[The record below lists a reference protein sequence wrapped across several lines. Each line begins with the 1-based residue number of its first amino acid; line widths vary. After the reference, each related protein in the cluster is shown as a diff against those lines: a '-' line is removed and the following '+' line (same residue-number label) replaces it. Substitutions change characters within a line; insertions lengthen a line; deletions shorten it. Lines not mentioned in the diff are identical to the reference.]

1 MRRSNVGLRRDSE
14 AQMLFGLFKL
24 IEPGQRFAEMIV
36 RGRMTGR
43 ELKRTLEQ
51 LACLLVPLAQV
62 QHAAERH
69 QGAERGGL
77 QSQRFAEAS
86 LRRLVVLELALAQC
100 KVVPELRVIRVIA
113 HGALEVWQR
122 FGEAPLRCQREP
134 QELTQNSCASE

>member
-51 LACLLVPLAQV
+51 LACLLVPLAQM

-69 QGAERGGL
+69 QGADRGGL
-77 QSQRFAEAS
+77 QSQRFAEAA
-86 LRRLVVLELALAQC
+86 LRWLIVLELALAQGQ
-100 KVVPELRVIRVIA
+100 VVAELRIVRIDRKSTR
-113 HGALEVWQR
+113 L
-122 FGEAPLRCQREP
+122 
-134 QELTQNSCASE
+134 N